1 MAHVNTLR
9 MLLYLFTPVIVIASC
24 DSVFVLTDAGPTIS
38 LLLLL
43 FFLLLSELSLH
54 QSLNSGLPRPLSAT
68 VISSAGAH
76 AAAAAGQA
84 RLRGLFTQMIKYFL

>member
-1 MAHVNTLR
+1 

-54 QSLNSGLPRPLSAT
+54 QSLNSGLSRPLPAT

-76 AAAAAGQA
+76 AAAAGQA
-84 RLRGLFTQMIKYFL
+84 RLRGLFIQLIKYFL

>member
-1 MAHVNTLR
+1 

-38 LLLLL
+38 LLLL

-54 QSLNSGLPRPLSAT
+54 EPLHGGLSRPLPAP
-68 VISSAGAH
+68 VKSSAGTH
-76 AAAAAGQA
+76 ATAAGQA
-84 RLRGLFTQMIKYFL
+84 RLRGLFIQMLKYFSPFELHNII